1 VRARGDATPW
11 LLLPL
16 STDPVRARYCFHDE
30 VPPSDTFNEKEVA
43 MSCVSGTQPR
53 RPTRATASAAADA
66 SSNSNALT
74 PNVAR

>member
-1 VRARGDATPW
+1 MRARGDATPW

-16 STDPVRARYCFHDE
+16 STDPVRARYRFHE
-30 VPPSDTFNEKEVA
+30 EAPPSDTFNEKEVA
-43 MSCVSGTQPR
+43 MSRGPGTQPR